1 MSENLVGKFSEGL
14 EIAKESESVI
24 SRRVLL
30 WTEWKGKF
38 ISYRLSLILKSP
50 VIMMTLW
57 MLVSVSL
64 RYFKA
69 NWEESE

>member
-24 SRRVLL
+24 SRRVSL

-50 VIMMTLW
+50 VIMMILW